1 MKKAAPF
8 IIVVVLLLVV
18 VSDSYYTVLET
29 QKALVLQLGKPVTQ
43 EAVGPGLHYKL
54 PFMQNV
60 IYFDSRIL
68 EYDADPAEI
77 LTSDKKTLVVD
88 NYSKW
93 RIVEPLTFYR
103 TVRTIP
109 GAQGRLAE
117 VIYSQLREAL
127 GRHTLTEIVSSK
139 RDAIMTQVTRNSS
152 LLIKEYGIEVVDVRI
167 KRTDLPAEN
176 ERAIYGRMR
185 AERERQAKQY
195 RSEGQE
201 ESAKIRS
208 KADRDRTVILAQAR
222 RTSEETKGAGDAQ
235 ATKIYADALSQSPEF
250 FEFKRSLDAYQRSLT
265 SNTKILMTPENP
277 FLKYLQQS
285 E

>member
-8 IIVVVLLLVV
+8 IIVLFLVLVGVLQ
-18 VSDSYYTVLET
+18 SFYTVFQTE
-29 QKALVLQLGKPVTQ
+29 KAIVLQLGKPVGDP
-43 EAVGPGLHYKL
+43 VGPGLHFKL

-60 IYFDSRIL
+60 IFFDSRIL
-68 EYDADPAEI
+68 EYDAEPAEI

-93 RIVEPLTFYR
+93 RIVNPLQFYR

-109 GAQGRLAE
+109 GAQARLDDI
-117 VIYSQLREAL
+117 IYSQLRVTL

-139 RDAIMTQVTRNSS
+139 REFIMQQVTKNSS
-152 LLIKEYGIEVVDVRI
+152 KVISEYGIEVVDVRI
-167 KRTDLPAEN
+167 KRTDLPTEN

-201 ESAKIRS
+201 ESTKIRS
-208 KADRDRTVILAQAR
+208 DADRQRTVILAEAKR
-222 RTSEETKGAGDAQ
+222 KAEELRGAGDAQ
-235 ATKIYADALSQSPEF
+235 ATAVYAKALEQSPEF
-250 FEFKRSLDAYQRSLT
+250 YAFKRSLDAYEQSFEQ
-265 SNTKILMTPENP
+265 NTKTVLTPDNP
-277 FLKYLQQS
+277 FLKYMR
-285 E
+285 